1 MHWRSHFFKNGP
13 FPASFSFHL
22 FNTIQLAVNKCSIKI
37 CLRLD
42 SNRGPLVLIATALP
56 TEPQPLPPR
65 YRLCCTLKYFS
76 LNVFYFAFYKSA
88 FSSEIIIFK
97 PKVYQKF
104 SKAIKPFRE
113 NVCFLKKFKTTLLCR
128 MVFGHHLD
136 TNYCILMAYVWIL
149 FYF

>member
-1 MHWRSHFFKNGP
+1 MFHKNL
-13 FPASFSFHL
+13 PASGFEPRTSGINSDRSANWATTTATPL
-22 FNTIQLAVNKCSIKI
+22 STL
-37 CLRLD
+37 LR
-42 SNRGPLVLIATALP
+42 SQVLN
-56 TEPQPLPPR
+56 
-65 YRLCCTLKYFS
+65 YFS

-149 FYF
+149 FYFWLACIVLNLISAEQSAVPGAPFC